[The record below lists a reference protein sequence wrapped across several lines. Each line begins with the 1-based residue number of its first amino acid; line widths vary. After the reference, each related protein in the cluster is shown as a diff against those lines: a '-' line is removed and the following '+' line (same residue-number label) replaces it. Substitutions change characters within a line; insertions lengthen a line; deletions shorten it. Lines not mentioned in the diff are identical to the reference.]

1 MGSGGRLLAGRT
13 EGGSFGEGFVDVM
26 AEHRETLMTATH
38 GMSEG
43 RSSVVLQMTVAHCWS
58 GKLSAAALPGP
69 GALKK

>member
-38 GMSEG
+38 RMSEG
-43 RSSVVLQMTVAHCWS
+43 RSTGERRW
-58 GKLSAAALPGP
+58 GKCISPHRCEWVRCCQIRQW
-69 GALKK
+69 

>member
-43 RSSVVLQMTVAHCWS
+43 RSTGERRDEGSAYLPTGVS
-58 GKLSAAALPGP
+58 G
-69 GALKK
+69 